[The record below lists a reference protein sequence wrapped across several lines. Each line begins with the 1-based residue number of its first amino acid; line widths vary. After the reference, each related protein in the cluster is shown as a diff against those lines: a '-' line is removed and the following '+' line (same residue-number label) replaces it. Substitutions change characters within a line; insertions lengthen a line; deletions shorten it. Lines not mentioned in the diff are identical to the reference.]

1 MAQWVKDP
9 MAQVATAGKVLSLAQ
24 ELPYAIGEAKKKKKK
39 VHELQHERPQLT

>member
-24 ELPYAIGEAKKKKKK
+24 ELPQAIGEAKKKKK